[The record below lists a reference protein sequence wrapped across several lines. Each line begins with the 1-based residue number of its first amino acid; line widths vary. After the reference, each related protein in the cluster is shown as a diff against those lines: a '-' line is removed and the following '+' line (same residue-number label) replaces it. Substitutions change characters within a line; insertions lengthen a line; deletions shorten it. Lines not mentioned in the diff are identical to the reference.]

1 MAISLMLMKKWRRW
15 RNIMGND
22 NTVDKILLREMFNKI
37 RNAEI
42 SNIKTQAKDDNHMV
56 SAIEKFVCKKVEGEM
71 KK

>member
-1 MAISLMLMKKWRRW
+1 
-15 RNIMGND
+15 MGND